1 MGLPMQLSVKIKDL
15 SCIFLTYN
23 EPRREEFWQTIQ
35 RMLPE
40 AKRVDGVLGSD
51 AAHKAAAAAS
61 DTERFILID
70 GDNLPEPSFF
80 DQTLTFDNNNVDCVL
95 RWRAR
100 NNINGLVYGN
110 GGISCW
116 TKEFVNNMRTHENTD
131 GRSETQVEFCFDRR
145 YLPLWNCYS
154 VTYPNHSG
162 QQAWRAGFR
171 EGVKMCL
178 DRGRRVSI
186 EEFLNMQNY
195 QNLEYLNIWHSI
207 GADVE
212 NGRYAIYGARL
223 GTYKVMLE
231 PDWDYTEVQDFTKL
245 DRLFTAI
252 DSQTFDDQR
261 RHYRAI
267 SKELKD
273 KLGLHVLEMGSEQ
286 SAFFKKFY
294 KRLHRNKDIMSS

>member
-1 MGLPMQLSVKIKDL
+1 
-15 SCIFLTYN
+15 
-23 EPRREEFWQTIQ
+23 
-35 RMLPE
+35 
-40 AKRVDGVLGSD
+40 
-51 AAHKAAAAAS
+51 
-61 DTERFILID
+61 
-70 GDNLPEPSFF
+70 
-80 DQTLTFDNNNVDCVL
+80 
-95 RWRAR
+95 
-100 NNINGLVYGN
+100 VYGN

-116 TKEFVNNMRTHENTD
+116 TREFVNNMRTHENTD
-131 GRSETQVEFCFDRR
+131 GRSETQVEFCFDHR

-231 PDWDYTEVQDFTKL
+231 TYWDYTEVQDFTKL

-267 SKELKD
+267 SKELRD

>member
-1 MGLPMQLSVKIKDL
+1 MHISVNIKDL

-23 EPRREEFWQTIQ
+23 EPRREEFWSTI
-35 RMLPE
+35 MKIIPW
-40 AKRVDGVLGSD
+40 AKRVDGVKGSD

-61 DTERFILID
+61 DTDRFILID
-70 GDNLPEPSFF
+70 GDNLPESTFF
-80 DQTLTFDNNNVDCVL
+80 DQVLSFNNNNMDSVL

-116 TKEFVNNMRTHENTD
+116 TKDFINNMRTHENTD
-131 GRSETQVEFCFDRR
+131 GRPETQVEFCFDHR

-154 VTYPNHSG
+154 ITYPNHSG
-162 QQAWRAGFR
+162 LQAWRAGFR

-186 EEFLNMQNY
+186 HEFLEMQNH

-207 GADVE
+207 GGDVE
-212 NGRYAIYGARL
+212 NGRWAIYGARL

-231 PDWDYTEVQDFTKL
+231 PDWNYTDVQDFAKL
-245 DRLFTAI
+245 ENMFNSI
-252 DSQTFDDQR
+252 NVMSFQSQQD
-261 RHYRAI
+261 HYRKI
-267 SKELKD
+267 SKEIKD
-273 KLGLHVLEMGSEQ
+273 RLGLHVLEMGPEQ

>member
-1 MGLPMQLSVKIKDL
+1 MQLSVKIKDL

>member
-61 DTERFILID
+61 DTDRFILID

-162 QQAWRAGFR
+162 LQAWRAGFR

-186 EEFLNMQNY
+186 EEFLIMQNY

-231 PDWDYTEVQDFTKL
+231 PTWDYTEVQDFTKL

-294 KRLHRNKDIMSS
+294 RRLHRNKDIMSS